1 MQIKEKVPL
10 APLHTFSLRNQAVKL
25 ILIDSERDLQELYQ
39 QGFFEE
45 PYILLGEGSNTI
57 FLSDVDKPILKIRI
71 PGIQSFYQNSGSA
84 KGLVNSTPSD
94 QFVMAGAGVNW
105 DELVQ
110 WSVNQ
115 QLGGIENLS
124 LIPGTCGAAPV
135 QNIGAYGVE
144 LSDIFSSLTCFDTTT
159 GEVKT
164 MSAEECRFQYRDS
177 IFKQSIQNGGLK
189 GRVIILSITLRLSN
203 SPDYRSNLSYQGV
216 TEELTKS
223 YGTKAAV
230 RPTLKQVREAVC
242 NIRRAKLPDP
252 DKVHNAGSFF
262 KNPIISRG
270 KAEEIAT
277 QFAELPQYVLEN
289 GEVKIPAGWLMD
301 RAGWKGKRVGSLGT
315 WPQQALVVT
324 QDGNAT
330 GIELLEFIQA
340 IQSDVFNQFGIHL
353 EPEVNLVEG

>member
-10 APLHTFSLRNQAVKL
+10 APLHTFSLRNQGRKL
-25 ILIDSERDLQELYQ
+25 ILIDSERDLQELYH

-57 FLSDVDKPILKIRI
+57 FLSNIDKPILKIRI
-71 PGIQSFYQNSGSA
+71 PGIQSFYQNSGSLNGENKLSA
-84 KGLVNSTPSD
+84 SD
-94 QFVMAGAGVNW
+94 QLVMAGAGVNW

-144 LSDIFSSLTCFDTTT
+144 LSDIFDSLTCFDTTT

-164 MSAEECRFQYRDS
+164 MSAKECRFQYRES
-177 IFKQSIQNGGLK
+177 IFKQSIQDGGLK

-203 SPDYRSNLSYQGV
+203 SPEYRSNLTYQGV
-216 TEELTKS
+216 SEELTKS
-223 YGTKAAV
+223 YGAKVAI

-252 DKVHNAGSFF
+252 NKVHNAGSFF
-262 KNPIISRG
+262 KNPIISSG
-270 KAEEIAT
+270 MAEELAT
-277 QFAELPQYVLEN
+277 SFPDMPQYVLEN

-301 RAGWKGKRVGSLGT
+301 RAGWKGKKIGSLGT
-315 WPQQALVVT
+315 WPQQALVVI
-324 QDGNAT
+324 QNGDAT
-330 GIELLEFIQA
+330 GKELLQFIQA
-340 IQSDVFNQFGIHL
+340 IQSDVFNQFGVQL